1 MESNKPRV
9 VKSYE
14 TLSEELQEQIKLAYP
29 EGFAQN
35 LIKYKNAAAESVS
48 ALIFETDERV
58 YLVKM
63 TITQAHAIIEDDEDY
78 NAAGQLKQAAQ
89 EEYEDKY
96 GDLDYM
102 SDYLE
107 DSDEDDGE
115 AGEEGDSKVDD
126 FL

>member
-1 MESNKPRV
+1 MKANKPRV

-14 TLSEELQEQIKLAYP
+14 NLSEELQEQIKLAYP

-35 LIKYKNAAAESVS
+35 LIKYKNAAGESVS

-63 TITQAHAIIEDDEDY
+63 TITQAHAIIEDDDDY

-102 SDYLE
+102 SDYLGDDDTQSDE
-107 DSDEDDGE
+107 ETNSDEDD
-115 AGEEGDSKVDD
+115 

>member
-9 VKSYE
+9 VKSFE
-14 TLSEELQEQIKLAYP
+14 NLSEELQEQIKLAYP

-35 LIKYKNAAAESVS
+35 LIKYKNAAGESVS

-78 NAAGQLKQAAQ
+78 NADGQLKQAAQ

-107 DSDEDDGE
+107 DSDDEDTEEEDDS
-115 AGEEGDSKVDD
+115 DMDD
-126 FL
+126 FR

>member
-14 TLSEELQEQIKLAYP
+14 ALSEELQEQIKLAYP

-35 LIKYKNAAAESVS
+35 LIKYKNAAGDSVS
-48 ALIFETDERV
+48 ALIFETDDRV

-63 TITQAHAIIEDDEDY
+63 TVTQAHAIIEDDEDY
-78 NAAGQLKQAAQ
+78 NADGQLKQAAQ

-102 SDYLE
+102 SEYLE
-107 DSDEDDGE
+107 DGDDDEEEEEDASDQ
-115 AGEEGDSKVDD
+115 DD
-126 FL
+126 FR